1 MGSHSFF
8 DIAGEVLVDSRRG
21 ASGNRAMHS
30 SIERRGGAGVCNT
43 ATVSGPSS
51 MTTSAPARTRA
62 SRPATSRA
70 ASVAEMW
77 IVAIL
82 LIIPLALSGLLFF
95 VVFGLCCQHLE
106 EGFSGRPGRA
116 FETASLRVQAS
127 LPDALQRG
135 FAARH
140 GILRAPW
147 PCVKYAIV
155 SYILHMWIPRD
166 VEARLKRSAKTRP
179 VVVLTGARQT
189 GKTSTFRHL
198 FPGYAFVP
206 LDLPTEAEQAEK
218 EPERFLKRHPP
229 PVIID
234 EVQYAPG
241 IFRHLKVA
249 VDAHRTRNGQFLL
262 TGSQKFTLMKNVS
275 ESLAGRA
282 DIVELE
288 TLSFAEIREVLPN
301 TELETAIVRGGF
313 PELYANPDID
323 SVAFYNS
330 YLATY
335 LERDVRA
342 LANVG
347 SLRDFERFLRA
358 CALRSA
364 NLLNKAD
371 LARDVG
377 IAPST
382 ANQWLSMLEASGQ
395 AVLIEPWF
403 SNRTKSIVKS
413 PKLYIADT
421 GLLCALLNI
430 HSQEALRQSPAA
442 GAVWE
447 TFVFAQLRDRER
459 RAGRT
464 GSLFF
469 WRDRTREVD
478 FVVDAG
484 GRLELF
490 EAKWTELPDL
500 GDTVNLDFVRNVI
513 GKSRVTAGGVVSR
526 TRNSF
531 PFSNDFRALPVTEL
545 G

>member
-1 MGSHSFF
+1 
-8 DIAGEVLVDSRRG
+8 
-21 ASGNRAMHS
+21 
-30 SIERRGGAGVCNT
+30 
-43 ATVSGPSS
+43 
-51 MTTSAPARTRA
+51 
-62 SRPATSRA
+62 
-70 ASVAEMW
+70 MW
-77 IVAIL
+77 I
-82 LIIPLALSGLLFF
+82 S
-95 VVFGLCCQHLE
+95 
-106 EGFSGRPGRA
+106 
-116 FETASLRVQAS
+116 
-127 LPDALQRG
+127 
-135 FAARH
+135 
-140 GILRAPW
+140 
-147 PCVKYAIV
+147 
-155 SYILHMWIPRD
+155 RD
-166 VEARLKRSAKTRP
+166 VEGRLKRSAKTRP

-189 GKTSTFRHL
+189 GKTSTFLHL
-198 FPGYAFVP
+198 FPGYGFVS

-218 EPERFLKRHPP
+218 EPERFLQRNPP
-229 PVIID
+229 PVIVD

-241 IFRHLKVA
+241 LFRHLKVS

-262 TGSQKFTLMKNVS
+262 TGSQKFSLMKNVS

-288 TLSFAEIREVLPN
+288 TLSYGEIRAALPKTVL
-301 TELETAIVRGGF
+301 EAAIVRGGF
-313 PELYANPDID
+313 PELYAKLDID

-382 ANQWLSMLEASGQ
+382 ANQWLSMLQASGQ
-395 AVLIEPWF
+395 VVLLEPWF

-413 PKLYIADT
+413 PKLYLADT

-430 HSQEALRQSPAA
+430 RSQEALLESPAA

-459 RAGRT
+459 RAGRL
-464 GSLFF
+464 GSLYF

-478 FVVDAG
+478 FVIDIG
-484 GRLELF
+484 GKLELF
-490 EAKWTELPDL
+490 EAKWTEIPDR
-500 GDTVNLDFVRNVI
+500 GDTVNLDFVRNLI
-513 GKSRVTAGGVVSR
+513 GKPRVVAGGVVSR
-526 TRNSF
+526 APNSF
-531 PFSNDFRALPVTEL
+531 PFPNGFRALPVTEL
-545 G
+545 D

>member
-1 MGSHSFF
+1 M
-8 DIAGEVLVDSRRG
+8 
-21 ASGNRAMHS
+21 
-30 SIERRGGAGVCNT
+30 
-43 ATVSGPSS
+43 
-51 MTTSAPARTRA
+51 
-62 SRPATSRA
+62 
-70 ASVAEMW
+70 
-77 IVAIL
+77 
-82 LIIPLALSGLLFF
+82 
-95 VVFGLCCQHLE
+95 
-106 EGFSGRPGRA
+106 
-116 FETASLRVQAS
+116 
-127 LPDALQRG
+127 
-135 FAARH
+135 
-140 GILRAPW
+140 
-147 PCVKYAIV
+147 Y
-155 SYILHMWIPRD
+155 MWIPRA
-166 VEARLKRSAKTRP
+166 VEPRLQRSAKTRP

-189 GKTSTFRHL
+189 GKTSTFLRL
-198 FPGYAFVP
+198 FPNHSFVS
-206 LDLPTEAEQAEK
+206 LDLPTKAEQAEK
-218 EPERFLKRHPP
+218 EPRSFLQRHPP

-234 EVQYAPG
+234 EVQYAPAL
-241 IFRHLKVA
+241 FRHLKTE
-249 VDAHRTRNGQFLL
+249 VDANRTRNGQFLL

-288 TLSFAEIREVLPN
+288 TLSFAEIQAALPQ
-301 TELETAIVRGGF
+301 TGIETAVVRGGF
-313 PELYANPDID
+313 PELYANLDID
-323 SVAFYNS
+323 PVAFYNS

-335 LERDVRA
+335 LERDVRS
-342 LANVG
+342 LTNVG

-382 ANQWLSMLEASGQ
+382 ANHWLSMLEASGQ
-395 AVLIEPWF
+395 IVLLEPWF

-413 PKLYIADT
+413 PKLYLADT

-430 HSQEALRQSPAA
+430 RSEEALQQSPAV

-459 RAGRT
+459 RSGRT
-464 GSLFF
+464 GGLFF

-478 FVVDAG
+478 FVVDTG

-500 GDTVNLDFVRNVI
+500 GDTVNLDFVRNII

-531 PFSNDFRALPVTEL
+531 PFSNDFRASPVTEL

>member
-1 MGSHSFF
+1 
-8 DIAGEVLVDSRRG
+8 
-21 ASGNRAMHS
+21 
-30 SIERRGGAGVCNT
+30 
-43 ATVSGPSS
+43 
-51 MTTSAPARTRA
+51 
-62 SRPATSRA
+62 
-70 ASVAEMW
+70 MW
-77 IVAIL
+77 ISRSVE
-82 LIIPLALSGLLFF
+82 P
-95 VVFGLCCQHLE
+95 
-106 EGFSGRPGRA
+106 R
-116 FETASLRVQAS
+116 
-127 LPDALQRG
+127 LQ
-135 FAARH
+135 
-140 GILRAPW
+140 
-147 PCVKYAIV
+147 
-155 SYILHMWIPRD
+155 
-166 VEARLKRSAKTRP
+166 RSAKTRP
-179 VVVLTGARQT
+179 VIVLTGARQT
-189 GKTSTFRHL
+189 GKTSTFLRL
-198 FPGYAFVP
+198 FPNHSFVS

-218 EPERFLKRHPP
+218 EPRSFLQRYPP

-241 IFRHLKVA
+241 LFRHLKA
-249 VDAHRTRNGQFLL
+249 EVDAHRTRNGQFLL

-288 TLSFAEIREVLPN
+288 TLSLAEIQASLP
-301 TELETAIVRGGF
+301 ETKVEAAVVRGGF

-323 SVAFYNS
+323 LIAFYNS

-335 LERDVRA
+335 LERDIR
-342 LANVG
+342 LLTNVG
-347 SLRDFERFLRA
+347 SLRDFERFVRA

-382 ANQWLSMLEASGQ
+382 ANHWLSMLEASGQ
-395 AVLIEPWF
+395 VVLLEPWF

-413 PKLYIADT
+413 PKLYFADT

-430 HSQEALRQSPAA
+430 RSEEALLQSPAA
-442 GAVWE
+442 GAIWE

-459 RAGRT
+459 NAGRV
-464 GSLFF
+464 GGLFF

-490 EAKWTELPDL
+490 EAKWTELPDV
-500 GDTVNLDFVRNVI
+500 GDTVNLDFVRNVV
-513 GKSRVTAGGVVSR
+513 GKSRVTGGAVVAR
-526 TRNSF
+526 PPNSF
-531 PFSNDFRALPVTEL
+531 PFANGFRALPVTAL